1 MNSPRRLVEIGVL
14 AGCAFLLTGAI
25 LTQTLAPGDTPSEGN
40 ALWRLI
46 LSISYFSVAA
56 ILIPYR
62 RETLYV
68 IRRNWPVI
76 VLVGLAFVSCFW
88 TETPALAFRRSIA
101 VAGATLLGIAF
112 AVRLSLEE
120 QLRIFSWVFRVIA
133 VLSLVAVIFFPG
145 YGISNTPE
153 QEWRGILGYKNAF
166 GSVMAMSALV
176 EWQLLAYSRF
186 SKILNWLAL
195 LLSCVLLYF
204 SRSIT
209 PLVAVAGTF
218 VLIEFYKFAVRR
230 LRVPL
235 YATLLVLLIIL
246 AVGGGVYATVGET
259 IMNAMGRTSNLTGR
273 TEIWSWVVS
282 FILQRPILG
291 YGYSGFWVGASSA
304 STTVERA
311 VGAFTMYS
319 HNGYLEIFLNLGL
332 VGFLLTLIF
341 LVIGAKRVYYWAKFA
356 NSSANLWP
364 LALFTFFLLYNLGEC
379 TILLQDLQWS
389 ICVAVFVAT
398 DPALLPLHEESEEE
412 IPLQSG
418 AEFA

>member
-76 VLVGLAFVSCFW
+76 VLVALAFVSCFW

-186 SKILNWLAL
+186 SKILNWLA
-195 LLSCVLLYF
+195 
-204 SRSIT
+204 
-209 PLVAVAGTF
+209 
-218 VLIEFYKFAVRR
+218 
-230 LRVPL
+230 
-235 YATLLVLLIIL
+235 
-246 AVGGGVYATVGET
+246 
-259 IMNAMGRTSNLTGR
+259 
-273 TEIWSWVVS
+273 
-282 FILQRPILG
+282 
-291 YGYSGFWVGASSA
+291 
-304 STTVERA
+304 
-311 VGAFTMYS
+311 
-319 HNGYLEIFLNLGL
+319 
-332 VGFLLTLIF
+332 
-341 LVIGAKRVYYWAKFA
+341 
-356 NSSANLWP
+356 
-364 LALFTFFLLYNLGEC
+364 
-379 TILLQDLQWS
+379 
-389 ICVAVFVAT
+389 
-398 DPALLPLHEESEEE
+398 
-412 IPLQSG
+412 
-418 AEFA
+418 